1 MYTRCCHG
9 ISACGGKLLNAVEIA
24 AAVPL
29 FIAIGGV
36 ASYLFATLLSRQ
48 FRLWTGIFAA
58 LWLLYAFGLLL
69 YAGSQ
74 GNTSS
79 LSLISS
85 GMNGFHLGVVIGL
98 LATGLGTVA
107 TLASHGRINPDGPL
121 QLYYPLFLF
130 ILAGVTAVG
139 FTRDLFTIFV
149 VVELSSIPSYTL
161 VAYRWREEP
170 RALSSAMKYLFQ
182 GVTGTLAALLG
193 VSLLYL
199 AGHTLS
205 IPELPKALESAD
217 PSLMALAVTL
227 LLIGYGVKLGIVPMH
242 TWLPDTYVFAPSG
255 VTAILTGATKAGVL
269 VALFLSL
276 SALPRGA
283 IEGGFFGMMISI
295 LAVLTMTVGNLLAL
309 NQKDLRRILA
319 YSSVAQMG
327 YILLGFGIG
336 LQYSLIIGFE
346 AGIFFAIAYGV
357 MKAGAFLAAD
367 LLTVAAGSPEIQ
379 QMKGLGARF
388 PVIGIAFTIFIL
400 GLIGVPATA
409 GFLGKLLIFQSGMA
423 TATIGGV
430 ILALILA
437 GNSALSLGYYVPLLS
452 ILLFGGHH
460 EADDPIRVRSATM
473 ALSTTVSI
481 VALAL
486 TTVYLGLFPHVLFE
500 WISHA
505 AGQLFVW
512 GV

>member
-1 MYTRCCHG
+1 MNPQE
-9 ISACGGKLLNAVEIA
+9 LA

-29 FIAIGGV
+29 FIAVGGV
-36 ASYLFATLLSRQ
+36 ASYLFAKLLSHQ
-48 FRLWTGIFAA
+48 FRRWTGAFSA

-74 GNTSS
+74 ENAGAS
-79 LSLISS
+79 LGSPA
-85 GMNGFHLGVVIGL
+85 MNGSSLGVVIGL
-98 LATGLGTVA
+98 LVTGLGMVA
-107 TLASHGRINPDGPL
+107 AIASTGRIDPEGPI

-130 ILAGVTAVG
+130 ALAGAAAVG

-149 VVELSSIPSYTL
+149 TVELSSIPSYAL

-170 RALSSAMKYLFQ
+170 GALSAAMKYLFQ

-205 IPELPKALESAD
+205 ITELPRALGTAD
-217 PSLMALAVTL
+217 PFLIGLAVTL
-227 LLIGYGVKLGIVPMH
+227 LLVGYGVKLGIVPLH
-242 TWLPDTYVFAPSG
+242 TWLPDTYVLAPAG
-255 VTAILTGATKAGVL
+255 VTAILIGPTKAGAL

-276 SALPRGA
+276 SALPRDA
-283 IEGGFFGMMISI
+283 VVPGFLGMVVCL

-309 NQKDLRRILA
+309 NQRDLRRMLA

-336 LQYSLIIGFE
+336 LSYSLIIGFE
-346 AGIFFAIAYGV
+346 AGIFFAISYGV

-367 LLTVAAGSPEIQ
+367 QFTVAAGSPEIQ
-379 QMKGLGARF
+379 RMKGLGARY
-388 PVIGIAFTIFIL
+388 PVMGFAFTIFIL
-400 GLIGVPATA
+400 GLIGVPATG
-409 GFLGKLLIFQSGMA
+409 GFLGKLLVFQSGMA
-423 TATIGGV
+423 AFTTGGV

-437 GNSALSLGYYVPLLS
+437 GNSALSLGYYVPVLS
-452 ILLFGGHH
+452 TILFRGHH
-460 EADDPIRVRSATM
+460 EGHERARGGNTAI
-473 ALSTTVSI
+473 ALGTSVSI
-481 VALAL
+481 AALAL
-486 TTVYLGLFPHVLFE
+486 TTIYLGLFPAVLFD
-500 WISHA
+500 WITRA

-512 GV
+512 GVG